1 MRYLRRCTVHASGS
15 TRPGRSQSA
24 LTSVECPTVND
35 LSSGAWMT
43 NLTEKASVYDPISF
57 HPSPAVQQVACLV
70 VNADT
75 V

>member
-24 LTSVECPTVND
+24 LTSVKCPTVND

-43 NLTEKASVYDPISF
+43 SLTEEASEYDPSGF
-57 HPSPAVQQVACLV
+57 QPSPAVQQVACLV
-70 VNADT
+70 VSADT